1 MELEIGLWQKCW
13 WNPTLIW
20 NWRNLTVITLDMF
33 ISFLDICTVTGF
45 MRTVVVGCCW
55 VPKTCYANPSNW
67 LKYRMTPT
75 QTRKT
80 GRKPWISGILLGI
93 PWKIGLQNLSH
104 LGSAVLSSGN
114 LICFGRGCH
123 SRCSSN
129 IWYRVGIILSLQYIK
144 QSIQNPFCL
153 SYAMFIVRRYAM
165 FIVRRGW
172 CLSHCNRY
180 SFAARSC
187 TKLLPPRTLWMQ
199 IGRWSVTA

>member
-153 SYAMFIVRRYAM
+153 CHMQCSSWEDMQCSSWEEVDVFLIAIATVLQQEA
-165 FIVRRGW
+165 VP
-172 CLSHCNRY
+172 S
-180 SFAARSC
+180 SFLRARC
-187 TKLLPPRTLWMQ
+187 ECRLAD
-199 IGRWSVTA
+199 GA